1 MGPRVGRR
9 LLGFF
14 RSRGKF
20 SIKIYSFDPKVEN
33 EKKKVMSRSCALP
46 SIFKRAAQTIAMGR
60 IICNMAYYKTLLRL
74 PVYFRLFFSFFD
86 AQSNEKIV
94 DLNVY

>member
-14 RSRGKF
+14 GLGGNFLLKF
-20 SIKIYSFDPKVEN
+20 ILLTPKVEN